1 MAEPRGK
8 ESVLADSGWAGAIVG
23 DMEQATKA
31 VWAREWIIFAL
42 SIGLGGHVALGL
54 VLHDPSGRQWQDA
67 GWNAF
72 FIGLF
77 IYVLFQGGRSIY
89 LVIRARRSKPPL

>member
-1 MAEPRGK
+1 MGSLKIFEAF
-8 ESVLADSGWAGAIVG
+8 SDSM
-23 DMEQATKA
+23 MEQSRKML
-31 VWAREWIIFAL
+31 WLREWIIFAL

-54 VLHDPSGRQWQDA
+54 ILHDPASELWGNI

-77 IYVLFQGGRSIY
+77 I
-89 LVIRARRSKPPL
+89 